1 MPTFFT
7 AKDRH
12 IRPLPAGCDQQG
24 RYETRSHRV
33 LRWEEDTAA
42 DDPGASRGCIEDC
55 TDMGELPTEVA
66 PSMPAPSNGFVL
78 LVASLFVAIIA
89 ACAVLA

>member
-1 MPTFFT
+1 
-7 AKDRH
+7 
-12 IRPLPAGCDQQG
+12 
-24 RYETRSHRV
+24 
-33 LRWEEDTAA
+33 
-42 DDPGASRGCIEDC
+42 
-55 TDMGELPTEVA
+55 MGELPTEVA